1 VIELDMQKVEV
12 NQNVLGGS
20 SARLAITSIGGVP
33 RQRPESPAPKVC
45 WANVIFSKFEKI
57 TFAPEQTLAR
67 AIRVVGEVRSRCW

>member
-1 VIELDMQKVEV
+1 LHRVASLPQFLTVIELDMQKVEV

-45 WANVIFSKFEKI
+45 WANVIFSN
-57 TFAPEQTLAR
+57 
-67 AIRVVGEVRSRCW
+67 